1 MTAAPIAPVAPV
13 AIIGGGGWGTALAIL
28 LAKNGR
34 QSRMWVYESDLA
46 ERLRRDRVNDVYL
59 PGVSIPA
66 EVAITTDL
74 VEAARGAETLLLA
87 TPSHALRETT
97 SRLARA
103 GPEALAAAGLV
114 IIATKGLERDTHHR
128 MSEVVD
134 EPFPCP
140 LRKDPVVLAG
150 PSHAEEVARGI
161 PTAVV
166 AACRDRARAEAVQ
179 AMFSN
184 EAFRVYTNDD
194 VLGVE
199 IAVALKN
206 VVAVAAGIS
215 DGLGFGDS
223 TKGALLTRGLAEIA
237 RLGEALGARPET
249 FAGLA
254 GMGDLIATATSR
266 HSRNRRLGEA
276 IGRGATLEAA
286 LASSPMVAEGVGTA
300 KAAVDLAVRCGLE
313 LPIAEQVCAILFDGK
328 SARAA
333 MRELLTRDLKP
344 ETRTVSRR

>member
-1 MTAAPIAPVAPV
+1 VIAGV
-13 AIIGGGGWGTALAIL
+13 IGGGGWGTTLALL
-28 LAKNGR
+28 LVKNGHDVR
-34 QSRMWVYESDLA
+34 LWVYEADLA
-46 ERLRRDRVNDVYL
+46 ERMRRDRENPVFL
-59 PGVSIPA
+59 PGVAIP
-66 EVAITTDL
+66 ETVGITNDL
-74 VEAARGAETLLLA
+74 NEAAADAELVVLA
-87 TPSHALRETT
+87 TPSHAFRATV
-97 SRLARA
+97 SRLRPRA
-103 GPEALAAAGLV
+103 LLRTNLV
-114 IIATKGLERDTHHR
+114 VVATKGLEQQTHRR
-128 MSEVVD
+128 MSEVFSDTLPVGG
-134 EPFPCP
+134 
-140 LRKDPVVLAG
+140 DPVVLAG

-166 AACRDRARAEAVQ
+166 AASRDAERSRRVQ
-179 AMFSN
+179 EAFSN

-194 VLGVE
+194 VIGVE

-206 VVAVAAGIS
+206 VVAIAAGIS

-237 RLGEALGARPET
+237 RLGQALGARPET

-276 IGRGATLEAA
+276 IGRGSTLAEA
-286 LASSPMVAEGVGTA
+286 LAASPMVAEGVGTA
-300 KAAVDLAVRCGLE
+300 QAAVELAARCGIE
-313 LPIAEQVCAILFDGK
+313 LPIAEQVRAILFEGK

-344 ETRTVSRR
+344 EARTVSRR